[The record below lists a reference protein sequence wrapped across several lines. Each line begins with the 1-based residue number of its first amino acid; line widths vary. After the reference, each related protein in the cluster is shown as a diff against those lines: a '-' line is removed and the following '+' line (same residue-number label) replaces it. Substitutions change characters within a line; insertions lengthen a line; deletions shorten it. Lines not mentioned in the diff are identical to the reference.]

1 MAYREYYWKK
11 FKDQFWLACK
21 ILWHGV
27 ILNQGHH
34 SNWGKTW
41 FFKRNKK

>member
-1 MAYREYYWKK
+1 MTYRQKYWKD
-11 FKDQFWLACK
+11 FKNQLWLCFK

-27 ILNQGHH
+27 IRDEGHH

-41 FFKRNKK
+41 FFKRDKK